1 MAGLAGRQQVKEAT
15 MTPEAERV
23 FEIIF
28 VIVISIGLGSIM
40 LLLGRKLFWL
50 LGSLLV
56 ASISAGIVAFSIVG
70 VIWMQTGGF
79 QGGIDI
85 TQTPLSETPGYA
97 AMIIAAAVIGGVVSA
112 IFLRR
117 LPRLVA
123 GIIGFVAG
131 IYMLLL
137 AFELYGVAIH
147 DALEA
152 LFAISAGV
160 IVAIFAW
167 RNHDTALIVLSTL
180 AGANMIVTGLQFD
193 LSTPVSAILW
203 LVLMLTGIIF
213 QSYLLYRDRAKQ
225 RAKLQVKAS
234 VGQTG
239 AVIKPAG

>member
-1 MAGLAGRQQVKEAT
+1 
-15 MTPEAERV
+15 MTPEAERA
-23 FEIIF
+23 FEIVL
-28 VIVISIGLGSIM
+28 VIVFSIVLGSIM

-50 LGSLLV
+50 LGSLMV
-56 ASISAGIVAFSIVG
+56 AIISAGSVAAIIISVF
-70 VIWMQTGGF
+70 WLQTGGL
-79 QGGIDI
+79 QGGLDI

-112 IFLRR
+112 ILLRR
-117 LPRLVA
+117 LPRVVA

-152 LFAISAGV
+152 LFAIIAGV

-193 LSTPVSAILW
+193 LSTPFSAILW

-213 QSYLLYRDRAKQ
+213 QSYLLLRDRAKR
-225 RAKLQVKAS
+225 RAKLQTKAQAA
-234 VGQTG
+234 QTG
-239 AVIKPAG
+239 TVIKPAS

>member
-1 MAGLAGRQQVKEAT
+1 
-15 MTPEAERV
+15 MTPEAERA
-23 FEIIF
+23 FEIFF
-28 VIVISIGLGSIM
+28 VVVFSIVLGSIM

-56 ASISAGIVAFSIVG
+56 ASISAGIVAVIIVG

-85 TQTPLSETPGYA
+85 TRTPLSETPGLA
-97 AMIIAAAVIGGVVSA
+97 LLIVGAAVIGGVASA

-137 AFELYGVAIH
+137 AFELYRVGIH
-147 DALEA
+147 DVLEA
-152 LFAISAGV
+152 LFAIVAGV

-167 RNHDTALIVLSTL
+167 RNHDTALIVFSTL

-193 LSTPVSAILW
+193 LSTPFSAILW
-203 LVLMLTGIIF
+203 LVLMLAGIIF
-213 QSYLLYRDRAKQ
+213 QSYLLYRDRAKR
-225 RAKLQVKAS
+225 RAKLQAEAS
-234 VGQTG
+234 V
-239 AVIKPAG
+239 A

>member
-1 MAGLAGRQQVKEAT
+1 

-23 FEIIF
+23 FEIVF
-28 VIVISIGLGSIM
+28 VAVISIVFGSIL

-50 LGSLLV
+50 MGSLLV
-56 ASISAGIVAFSIVG
+56 AAISAGIVAFMIIG
-70 VIWMQTGGF
+70 VIWLQTGGF

-97 AMIIAAAVIGGVVSA
+97 ALIIAAAVIGGVVSA

-117 LPRLVA
+117 LPRVVA

-147 DALEA
+147 DALET

-180 AGANMIVTGLQFD
+180 FAANMIITGLRFD
-193 LSTPVSAILW
+193 LTTSFSAIVW
-203 LVLMLTGIIF
+203 LLLMLTGIIF
-213 QSYLLYRDRAKQ
+213 QSYLLYRDRVKQ
-225 RAKLQVKAS
+225 RAKLQAKARAT
-234 VGQTG
+234 QKDAT
-239 AVIKPAG
+239 IKPAS